1 MTSTDEFFNAA
12 PEQDVPRDRWGRRL
26 IDLGNGPEGV
36 TSATTLAGTLEDT
49 YNIRTWDK
57 KIAAKGVSSRPDLA
71 QRAAITPMDDKQA
84 WKDILSQAE
93 VLAGAGVK
101 ANEGTSF
108 HELFRLRVNTGEYP
122 AEYPRIGLYQRNI
135 DAVDMLLVELS
146 RQGIAPIK
154 DSFELQVVNTWVG
167 AHGFVDFYARLSDGR
182 IVACDIKTGNVKYLA
197 NKTATQLAVYARAD
211 KVVLS
216 DGQARPIPWDVDDT
230 MGLVVHVDL
239 NPEHVNVGIYKLD
252 LLAGWYSVILA
263 TEVRAWR
270 RRDDLMVPYQT
281 PVKPVAQQLTES
293 LAPASSLAQ
302 PVATE
307 IVVGKDVLQFKFDSQ
322 PNGTNPRPTA
332 PPITPN
338 WTNQAA
344 TPVEPS
350 VPVAEKLADV
360 IDDQGHV
367 ETFAGYPVITAPVQE
382 TIILPAQDAGT
393 MLGQAQ
399 ASEPPIDPD
408 VEADELYLALKKS
421 KPKAQDLGRLVM
433 KGGPDIKLAQYGV
446 NVCKDIVKHPN
457 WPRFRSTWQTLIE
470 LPKMRAPKAPA
481 QESPTV
487 ATIQA
492 NAQAIQQGDLTAVA
506 PLPSQQPEAVPV
518 TPQQAA
524 QGQVAWPA
532 TPQPAANPFDAPAAG
547 PVPITEGMLVT
558 QVQQATSK
566 QDLSVIWR
574 QAVQSGIGWTQQL
587 DAVAKARAAEIGL
600 AL

>member
-71 QRAAITPMDDKQA
+71 QRAAITPMDDKTA

-154 DSFELQVVNTWVG
+154 DSFELQVVNTQVG
-167 AHGFVDFYARLSDGR
+167 AHGFVDFYARLADGR
-182 IVACDIKTGNVKYLA
+182 VVACDIKTGNVKYLA
-197 NKTATQLAVYARAD
+197 NKAATQLAVYARAD

-216 DGQARPIPWDVDDT
+216 NGPARPIPWDVDDT

-293 LAPASSLAQ
+293 LAQ
-302 PVATE
+302 PVAAPVPT
-307 IVVGKDVLQFKFDSQ
+307 
-322 PNGTNPRPTA
+322 NGTNPQPPA

-344 TPVEPS
+344 PPVEPS

-421 KPKAQDLGRLVM
+421 KPRAQDLGRLVM

-446 NVCKDIVKHPN
+446 NVCKDIVRHPN

-470 LPKMRAPKAPA
+470 LPKTRAPKAPA

-492 NAQAIQQGDLTAVA
+492 NAQAIQQGDLTAVT

-532 TPQPAANPFDAPAAG
+532 TPQPMANPFAAPSAG
-547 PVPITEGMLVT
+547 PVPITESVLVA

-587 DAVAKARAAEIGL
+587 DAVAKARAAEVSITL
-600 AL
+600 